1 MQGERDNSRASNAQ
15 EARREKPRYE
25 IVNTLRREDLAGFY
39 RVHLAHSY
47 RSGMWVVRIAGAALM
62 ALGIVDKLYL
72 GGGGA
77 VFEIGCGAGF
87 FLLSFLLG
95 RLVGF
100 SATRSFSG
108 AGRALYRFYDDAF
121 EVKYETG
128 TERHP
133 YADVRQILV
142 SKSTL
147 YLYIGK
153 MQAFVLNGEA
163 LGGRLAELAAF
174 LSLKTGRKV
183 APVGRAS

>member
-1 MQGERDNSRASNAQ
+1 MQGERDQSRAPSVQ

-25 IVNTLRREDLAGFY
+25 IVNTLKREDLAGFY
-39 RVHLAHSY
+39 RVHLMHQY
-47 RSGMWVVRIAGAALM
+47 RSGMWVVRIAGVGLI
-62 ALGIVDKLYL
+62 ALGIVDVFYL

-77 VFEIGCGAGF
+77 VFEMGCGAGF

-108 AGRALYRFYDDAF
+108 TGRARYRFYDGEF

-133 YADVRQILV
+133 YAAVRQILV
-142 SKSTL
+142 SQGTL

-174 LSLKTGRKV
+174 LSLKAGHKV
-183 APVGRAS
+183 EPVGRAS